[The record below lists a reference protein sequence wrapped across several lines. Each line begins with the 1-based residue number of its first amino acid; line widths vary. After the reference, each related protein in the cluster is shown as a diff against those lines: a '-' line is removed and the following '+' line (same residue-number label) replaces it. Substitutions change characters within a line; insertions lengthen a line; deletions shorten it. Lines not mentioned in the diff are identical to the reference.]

1 MEKSMYLQYGK
12 TTHAAGFTARL
23 NDFANRFANR
33 IALIAKA
40 LEGHKAARRMAAL
53 DDRILD
59 DIGLS
64 RADVD
69 RAVLS
74 PLLSDPRQD
83 LATARRLRISARN
96 RPLRRRR

>member
-1 MEKSMYLQYGK
+1 MYLQFGK
-12 TTHAAGFTARL
+12 TTHASGFTARL
-23 NDFANRFANR
+23 NDFADRLARR
-33 IALIAKA
+33 ITLIAKA
-40 LEGHKAARRMAAL
+40 LEGHQAARRMAAL

-83 LATARRLRISARN
+83 LETARKQRIAGRN
-96 RPLRRRR
+96 RSVRRRR

>member
-1 MEKSMYLQYGK
+1 MYVQYGK

-23 NDFANRFANR
+23 NEFANGLARR
-33 IALIAKA
+33 VTSIAKA
-40 LEGHKAARRMAAL
+40 IEGHQAAHRMAAL

-83 LATARRLRISARN
+83 LATARRLRIAARN